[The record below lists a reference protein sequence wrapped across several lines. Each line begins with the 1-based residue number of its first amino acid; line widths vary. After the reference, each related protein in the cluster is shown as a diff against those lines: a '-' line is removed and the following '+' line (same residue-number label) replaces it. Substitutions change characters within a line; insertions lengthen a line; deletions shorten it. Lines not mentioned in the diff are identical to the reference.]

1 MTGGTPVGQ
10 FCWVDL
16 AATDASRARDFYT
29 ELFGWGAVIQ
39 PANGGTF
46 LRFTQGGRDVGSAY
60 QIRPS
65 ALEAGM
71 GSHWTAYVRVD
82 DAMSAAQRARELG
95 GRVAVEPFVVD
106 GIARI
111 ALLVDPVGAVLGV
124 WEKLRE

>member
-1 MTGGTPVGQ
+1 MTGRAPVGQ

-29 ELFGWGAVIQ
+29 ELFGWGAVVQ
-39 PANGGTF
+39 HANGGTF
-46 LRFTQGGRDVGSAY
+46 VRFTQGGCDVGSAY
-60 QIRPS
+60 QIQRA

-82 DAMSAAQRARELG
+82 DAAAAARRARELG
-95 GRVAVEPFVVD
+95 GSIAVEPFVVD

-124 WEKLRE
+124 WEQARE